1 MFLALIA
8 GAGFQD
14 RPVVAVSSQDVRNYL
29 KIDQSQHLR
38 EEEEPSYL
46 ISFMMNACV
55 LQVAHMS
62 RNYM

>member
-14 RPVVAVSSQDVRNYL
+14 RPVVAARQDVRNYL
-29 KIDQSQHLR
+29 KIDREAQPQHLR

-46 ISFMMNACV
+46 II
-55 LQVAHMS
+55 L
-62 RNYM
+62 